1 MTACRYT
8 SCVLADSPASFMSSI
23 IRVRIAD
30 IVCSFVIDG
39 TTRLDAD
46 DSLTSYSS
54 GDAATP
60 PRLRHR
66 RSRPF
71 NPQIQDAVVRN
82 IEIIGEAVS
91 HINRMA
97 PDFIAGH
104 PQLPWAQMRDM
115 RNLVIHAYFAI
126 DLKVVWTTV
135 RNDLPALKQQIDE
148 LLNKERN
155 GPHGSE
161 RAPDEGSRPRGG
173 RGRRPKSTRI

>member
-71 NPQIQDAVVRN
+71 NKWFTRTVVAAAVIETLDALN
-82 IEIIGEAVS
+82 LHYPKVS
-91 HINRMA
+91 N
-97 PDFIAGH
+97 
-104 PQLPWAQMRDM
+104 
-115 RNLVIHAYFAI
+115 
-126 DLKVVWTTV
+126 
-135 RNDLPALKQQIDE
+135 E
-148 LLNKERN
+148 
-155 GPHGSE
+155 
-161 RAPDEGSRPRGG
+161 
-173 RGRRPKSTRI
+173 

>member
-1 MTACRYT
+1 MRHPERVEDY
-8 SCVLADSPASFMSSI
+8 LAH
-23 IRVRIAD
+23 IAEA
-30 IVCSFVIDG
+30 I
-39 TTRLDAD
+39 TRA
-46 DSLTSYSS
+46 TSYVQPLSNI
-54 GDAATP
+54 AT
-60 PRLRHR
+60 
-66 RSRPF
+66 F
-71 NPQIQDAVVRN
+71 ENNPQIQDAVVRN

-126 DLKVVWTTV
+126 DLKVVWMTV

-148 LLNKERN
+148 LLNEERN
-155 GPHGSE
+155 RPHGSE

-173 RGRRPKSTRI
+173 RGRRPKPTRI